1 VSAVLEILDYDFMRH
16 ALLASLL
23 VGLAA
28 PVVGIFLVQRRLALI
43 GDGMGHIALAG
54 VALGILTG
62 QAPVW
67 TALLAAVAGAV
78 TIELVRARGR
88 TSGDVALAVL
98 FYGGIAGGVVLISL
112 SPSGTPAN
120 LNAYLFG
127 AITTTSTTDL
137 LTFAVLAG
145 AVLVTAAVLS
155 PRLFAVSN
163 DPEYARDVGLPV
175 LPLNLTLA
183 VLTAVTVVVSMR
195 IVGLLL
201 ISALMIL
208 PNAIAQLVCHSF
220 RSSLL
225 LAVGTGVVVS
235 VAGVGTS
242 FYASTPSG
250 GTIVLFAVGLF
261 VVVALATSA
270 RDGLARRRHQRAE
283 GHEDHEH
290 RPGCGHPAIPHDDH
304 VDYVHAGHRHA
315 QHAGHYDEHG
325 PAS

>member
-1 VSAVLEILDYDFMRH
+1 MVTLLDILSYDFMRN
-16 ALLASLL
+16 ALLAALL

-54 VALGILTG
+54 VALGVLTG

-67 TALLAAVAGAV
+67 TALLAAVGGAV
-78 TIELVRARGR
+78 AIELVRARGR

-127 AITTTSTTDL
+127 AITTTSTADL
-137 LTFAVLAG
+137 VTFAALAG
-145 AVLVTAAVLS
+145 AVLVTAVVLA

-163 DPEYARDVGLPV
+163 DPEYARAVGLPV
-175 LPLNLTLA
+175 VTLNLILA

-225 LAVGTGVVVS
+225 LAVATGVVVS
-235 VAGVGTS
+235 IAGVGTS

-261 VVVALATSA
+261 LVVALAVAA
-270 RDGLARRRHQRAE
+270 RDALAGRRHHHAE
-283 GHEDHEH
+283 THADHEH
-290 RPGCGHPAIPHDDH
+290 GPGCGHEAVPHDDH
-304 VDYVHAGHRHA
+304 IDYVHAGHRHA
-315 QHAGHYDEHG
+315 QHADHYDEHG
-325 PAS
+325 PA